1 MLSSN
6 AWGVDEGAHTKT
18 WERHLLLAKFRY

>member
-6 AWGVDEGAHTKT
+6 AWGVDEGALQKT
-18 WERHLLLAKFRY
+18 WERHLLLAEFLY